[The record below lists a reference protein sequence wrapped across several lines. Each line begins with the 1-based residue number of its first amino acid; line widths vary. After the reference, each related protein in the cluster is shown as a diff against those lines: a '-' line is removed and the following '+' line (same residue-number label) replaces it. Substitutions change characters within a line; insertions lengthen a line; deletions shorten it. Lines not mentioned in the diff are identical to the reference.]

1 MRFVYLL
8 LIIAN
13 MSLAGFDENIGNE
26 VLWENEFVVVDG
38 DVISPLTECPGSLR
52 GSIPYN
58 RVSNPIN
65 EYLFEFSESDSGNL
79 WNINVK
85 VECSFKDMASE
96 ECALWDRRKEHLP
109 KTMFYLSCLKYEGI
123 TVGRGDNGEVIIKSD
138 IPGQQDI
145 IDKHLNKDKSNSE
158 ALDDGE

>member
-13 MSLAGFDENIGNE
+13 VSLAGFDENIGNE
-26 VLWENEFVVVDG
+26 VLWENEFVVADG
-38 DVISPLTECPGSLR
+38 DIISPLKECSGSLR
-52 GSIPYN
+52 GSIPYD
-58 RVSNPIN
+58 RVSSSIN
-65 EYLFEFSESDSGNL
+65 EYLFDFSESDDGNL
-79 WNINVK
+79 WSINVK
-85 VECSFKDMASE
+85 VECYLKDMASE
-96 ECALWDRRKEHLP
+96 ECALWDRRKEYKP
-109 KTMFYLSCLKYEGI
+109 KTMFYLTCLKYEGI
-123 TVGRGDNGEVIIKSD
+123 TIERGENGEVIIKSD